1 MHQFLKKAAIVFA
14 CFASVAGLC
23 SPAAAY
29 VLQGPH
35 VLQLMAGNLGRA
47 RTLLVSQRL
56 NLVNTPA
63 QKDPVEF
70 DETVRYVFPEKFRSD
85 ISAENVQRIHL
96 VSDGDA
102 LTVMDG
108 KLAADPET
116 VFDRYTD
123 LLLYRDRKTL
133 VKRLLR
139 LGVNAMV
146 SSLGRYNGRPAYV
159 VGAEYPD
166 ETVPQVW
173 IDKETFMPFR
183 WVLTVSNSESGP
195 DILEARYLEW
205 AKSDTVWYPMRVEFY
220 RNDLL
225 VREILVNSV
234 VVNPSFSGDLFDAKH
249 LRTIYPPAAAVPPG
263 KNDTESM
270 SEVQKTIEEFK
281 KKYE

>member
-1 MHQFLKKAAIVFA
+1 MQRYLKKATIVCA
-14 CFASVAGLC
+14 CVAALAGLC
-23 SPAAAY
+23 SSAGAY

-35 VLQLMAGNLGRA
+35 ILQLMTGHLGTA
-47 RTLLVSQRL
+47 RSLMVSQKL
-56 NLVNTPA
+56 KLGSTPL

-70 DETVRYVFPEKFRSD
+70 DETLRYVFPETFRSE
-85 ISAENVQRIHL
+85 ISTEKIQRIHL
-96 VSDGDA
+96 ISNGEV
-102 LTVMDG
+102 LTVMGG

-116 VFDRYTD
+116 VFDSYTD
-123 LLLYRDRKTL
+123 LLLYRNRRTL

-173 IDKETFMPFR
+173 IDKKTFLPLR
-183 WVLTVSNSESGP
+183 WVLTVGTSGTEP
-195 DILEARYLEW
+195 DILEARYLDW
-205 AKSDTVWYPMRVEFY
+205 SKNGTVWYPMRVGFY
-220 RNDLL
+220 RNDVL
-225 VREILVNSV
+225 VREIQVSGLQ
-234 VVNPSFSGDLFDAKH
+234 VNPSFSGDLFDAGH
-249 LRTIYPPAAAVPPG
+249 LKATYPSETTETPG
-263 KNDTESM
+263 KNDAEGM